1 MIEPSSDVQLDL
13 RGVLCPINFVRI
25 KLQLEEMENDKL
37 LEVIL
42 DDGEP
47 MRNVPRSLKE
57 EGHQIIRVEKL
68 ESGKYYRLW
77 IKKQNQERKD
87 QVNIKL

>member
-1 MIEPSSDVQLDL
+1 MNESESDAQLDL
-13 RGVLCPINFVRI
+13 RGVLCPVNFVQI
-25 KLQLEEMENDKL
+25 KLQLEEMESGKL

-68 ESGKYYRLW
+68 ESGKYYKLW
-77 IKKQNQERKD
+77 IKKQS
-87 QVNIKL
+87 

>member
-1 MIEPSSDVQLDL
+1 MNEGGSDVQLDL

-25 KLQLEEMENDKL
+25 KLQLEETESGKV

-47 MRNVPRSLKE
+47 MWNVPRSLKE
-57 EGHQIIRVEKL
+57 EGHQIVRVEKL
-68 ESGKYYRLW
+68 ESGKYYKLW
-77 IKKQNQERKD
+77 IKKQS
-87 QVNIKL
+87 

>member
-1 MIEPSSDVQLDL
+1 MIEPRADVQLDL
-13 RGVLCPINFVRI
+13 RGVLCPMNFVRI
-25 KLQLEEMENDKL
+25 KLQLEEMEQGKL

-68 ESGKYYRLW
+68 ESGKYYKLW
-77 IKKQNQERKD
+77 IKKQS
-87 QVNIKL
+87 

>member
-1 MIEPSSDVQLDL
+1 MNESESDAQLDL
-13 RGVLCPINFVRI
+13 RGVLCPVNFVQI
-25 KLQLEEMENDKL
+25 KLQLEEMEQGKL

-68 ESGKYYRLW
+68 ESGKYYKLW
-77 IKKQNQERKD
+77 IKKQS
-87 QVNIKL
+87 

>member
-1 MIEPSSDVQLDL
+1 MNEGGSDAQLDL
-13 RGVLCPINFVRI
+13 RGVLCPVNFVQI
-25 KLQLEEMENDKL
+25 KLQLEEMESGKL

-68 ESGKYYRLW
+68 ESGKYYKLW
-77 IKKQNQERKD
+77 IKKQS
-87 QVNIKL
+87 

>member
-1 MIEPSSDVQLDL
+1 MIEPRADVQLDL
-13 RGVLCPINFVRI
+13 RGVLCPMNFVRI
-25 KLQLEEMENDKL
+25 KLQLEEMESGKL

-68 ESGKYYRLW
+68 ESGKYYKLW
-77 IKKQNQERKD
+77 IKKQSQERKD

>member
-1 MIEPSSDVQLDL
+1 MNEIKINEKLDL
-13 RGVLCPINFVRI
+13 RRTVCPVNFVKT
-25 KLQLEEMENDKL
+25 KLKLEEMQSGQI

-47 MRNVPRSLKE
+47 IRNVPRSVKE

-68 ESGKYYRLW
+68 KNAFKLL
-77 IKKQNQERKD
+77 IKKA
-87 QVNIKL
+87 